1 MDISFGGPIFGSRGI
16 GPWRRTR
23 ATMCQAAAEY
33 AGRWGW
39 PVALG
44 AAAPERP
51 VGRGAVD
58 DGAALAPG
66 AGPAEAQRALA
77 HGGCAALLLP
87 LGGCF
92 DLLDVPEEAGRRAM
106 VRLERM
112 GTRLGPVL
120 ASPTR
125 RALFFVAPGAA
136 EALPELLYKTGWDDA
151 ALDLAGHGAGG
162 WVAAPPTVL
171 AAQGPMRWLLPPG
184 EGTALRPP
192 EARLLLGTLAYA
204 CHRGH
209 EPVGSGAGA
218 GWVS

>member
-16 GPWRRTR
+16 GPRRRTR
-23 ATMCQAAAEY
+23 ATMCQTAAEY
-33 AGRWGW
+33 TGRWGW
-39 PVALG
+39 TVALG
-44 AAAPERP
+44 PVAPAQP
-51 VGRGAVD
+51 VGR
-58 DGAALAPG
+58 AAADEASELAPG
-66 AGPAEAQRALA
+66 AGVQEAQRAWA
-77 HGGCAALLLP
+77 EAPAAPLLLP
-87 LGGCF
+87 LGIGF

-120 ASPTR
+120 ATPTR

-151 ALDLAGHGAGG
+151 ALDLAGHGPGR

-171 AAQGPMRWLLPPG
+171 PGLGPMRWLRPPSDG
-184 EGTALRPP
+184 AALRPP

-209 EPVGSGAGA
+209 EPVGGAVSA